1 MQNNYR
7 IKTFIKTSPNASSN
21 VPSNG
26 SSYASS
32 NGLVLASIKAVPAAA
47 LYGRLGDGMYTRT
60 VLQHVLTWY
69 PTTGNRFAQANHHRE
84 WGRLV
89 EFRLP
94 YLPGG
99 GRMEEAKWSRNLM
112 ACKYLYWLRRVNPDA
127 VIQPEPAAAAT
138 CYSHPWS
145 SSCRLARIRSY
156 LLPHIQ

>member
-47 LYGRLGDGMYTRT
+47 LYGRLGDG
-60 VLQHVLTWY
+60 
-69 PTTGNRFAQANHHRE
+69 NRFAQANHHRE

-99 GRMEEAKWSRNLM
+99 GRMEEAK
-112 ACKYLYWLRRVNPDA
+112 
-127 VIQPEPAAAAT
+127 
-138 CYSHPWS
+138 
-145 SSCRLARIRSY
+145 
-156 LLPHIQ
+156 